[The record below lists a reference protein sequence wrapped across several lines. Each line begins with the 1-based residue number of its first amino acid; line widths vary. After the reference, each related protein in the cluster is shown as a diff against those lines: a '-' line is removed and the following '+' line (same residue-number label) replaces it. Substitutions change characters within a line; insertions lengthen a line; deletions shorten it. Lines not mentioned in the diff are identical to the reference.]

1 MKRDGR
7 ASRRGRGAPS
17 AAETPGHWKW
27 RKVGARGAMTQF
39 LGTHIGK
46 LDRKGRISV
55 PAPFRAALERSGAE
69 DLVLRPSHR
78 APCIEAWPIA
88 AFEAL
93 ASGLDRLDA
102 FSDQADDLA
111 AALFADAHAARA
123 DNEGRLVLPE
133 ALIAYAALTD
143 AIACVGVG
151 RIFQIWEPEAA
162 RQRTEEAR
170 LRARERGLTLPAA
183 AGAKP

>member
-1 MKRDGR
+1 MVGR
-7 ASRRGRGAPS
+7 AGGVGGPRRPLKSPVVGI
-17 AAETPGHWKW
+17 
-27 RKVGARGAMTQF
+27 GARQARGGGDDPIS
-39 LGTHIGK
+39 GTHIGK

-55 PAPFRAALERSGAE
+55 PAPFRAVLERAGAE

-78 APCIEAWPIA
+78 ASCIEAWPLA

-102 FSDQADDLA
+102 FSDQADDMA
-111 AALFADAHAARA
+111 ATLFADAHPARP
-123 DNEGRLVLPE
+123 DDDGRLILPE
-133 ALIAYAALTD
+133 AIIAHAALTD
-143 AIACVGVG
+143 TIACVGVG

-162 RQRTEEAR
+162 RRRSEEAR

-183 AGAKP
+183 SGRAP

>member
-1 MKRDGR
+1 
-7 ASRRGRGAPS
+7 
-17 AAETPGHWKW
+17 
-27 RKVGARGAMTQF
+27 MTQF

-55 PAPFRAALERSGAE
+55 PAPFRAVLERAGAE

-78 APCIEAWPIA
+78 ASCIEAWPLA

-102 FSDQADDLA
+102 FSDQADDMA
-111 AALFADAHAARA
+111 AALFADAHPARP
-123 DNEGRLVLPE
+123 DDDGRLILPE
-133 ALIAYAALTD
+133 AMIAHAALTD
-143 AIACVGVG
+143 TIACVGVG

-162 RQRTEEAR
+162 RRRSEEAR

-183 AGAKP
+183 AERTP